1 MKRLLATIF
10 FTGILILSFPQ
21 KNEPAQGYLA
31 NYTKA
36 ENLFQKAE
44 RLSDKADFDDKSQE
58 LQDKLYHEA
67 LNGFQQVIKEATN
80 KKNDSLSFHAF
91 IKVGLINHYFD
102 NTEIAKENYRRAIAI
117 KSRLPNIRDSFLFKP
132 YLFLGG
138 ILYDEHEFDSALIYF
153 QKAEKILNNYLTPLE
168 ESQRLYNKL
177 GAIYYETGNYN
188 LARTYFE
195 KALSVLQ
202 PSQPSYRSLMI
213 NYKINIAS
221 ILVKLQRYDEA
232 KKVYE
237 AILPYKIYENEIWHN
252 IGIIDN
258 HLGKFRKAVE
268 DFKKVSYE
276 NGNKNVDLYYN
287 LAVVYDSLRR
297 PDSVNAYLQKAFSE
311 NKKINGDQKNTAYGL
326 ALKFYGDKADEE
338 KKFEEAL
345 HYCQRAI
352 IQFDISFNDPDV
364 YKNPSSFSGIFSYIN
379 LFNAL
384 TAKAGTFE
392 KIYAATKNKRNLEA
406 ALDAFRS
413 AFKLAGYVEKTYE
426 SDESRL
432 FLNEIKYSAH
442 SKPIDLCLQLYE
454 LTKEKK
460 YLETA
465 YLFDQRNKASILTLN
480 LELQQLQEGGGI
492 SSEIIKKER
501 SLKSAITRLSLKAS
515 QLSDSTQLRR
525 VNSEIGNLEIKLSG
539 MQQTL
544 NNDPKYL
551 QLQPADKV
559 PTVAELQDKIL
570 DKTTGLLS
578 YHLSQKELLIIVITS
593 NGFNYYRQAIDKNF
607 YDNIHLFL
615 KYLHNVNDGETYE
628 GNSVSKILY
637 SQLIKP
643 IFSFIRNRTRLII
656 IPDDELNYLPFE
668 ALSDENNH
676 YLLETF
682 SVQYQ
687 YSTAL
692 LNINSG
698 NGSIEKNRTL
708 AFAPFTD
715 NSFQNGFRA
724 LKYSKAEVEYLD
736 GRIFL
741 GKEATKQ
748 NFLLFC

>member
-221 ILVKLQRYDEA
+221 ILVKLQRYNEA

-326 ALKFYGDKADEE
+326 ALKFYGDKLMKRKNS
-338 KKFEEAL
+338 KK
-345 HYCQRAI
+345 
-352 IQFDISFNDPDV
+352 
-364 YKNPSSFSGIFSYIN
+364 
-379 LFNAL
+379 
-384 TAKAGTFE
+384 
-392 KIYAATKNKRNLEA
+392 
-406 ALDAFRS
+406 
-413 AFKLAGYVEKTYE
+413 
-426 SDESRL
+426 
-432 FLNEIKYSAH
+432 
-442 SKPIDLCLQLYE
+442 LC
-454 LTKEKK
+454 TIV
-460 YLETA
+460 
-465 YLFDQRNKASILTLN
+465 S
-480 LELQQLQEGGGI
+480 
-492 SSEIIKKER
+492 
-501 SLKSAITRLSLKAS
+501 
-515 QLSDSTQLRR
+515 
-525 VNSEIGNLEIKLSG
+525 
-539 MQQTL
+539 
-544 NNDPKYL
+544 
-551 QLQPADKV
+551 
-559 PTVAELQDKIL
+559 
-570 DKTTGLLS
+570 GLLYS
-578 YHLSQKELLIIVITS
+578 SIFRLMTRTFTKTLLHFPAFSHTS
-593 NGFNYYRQAIDKNF
+593 
-607 YDNIHLFL
+607 
-615 KYLHNVNDGETYE
+615 
-628 GNSVSKILY
+628 
-637 SQLIKP
+637 
-643 IFSFIRNRTRLII
+643 
-656 IPDDELNYLPFE
+656 
-668 ALSDENNH
+668 
-676 YLLETF
+676 
-682 SVQYQ
+682 
-687 YSTAL
+687 
-692 LNINSG
+692 
-698 NGSIEKNRTL
+698 
-708 AFAPFTD
+708 
-715 NSFQNGFRA
+715 
-724 LKYSKAEVEYLD
+724 
-736 GRIFL
+736 IFL
-741 GKEATKQ
+741 MLLLPKQ
-748 NFLLFC
+748 GPLKKSMPRLRIRETWKLLWMLFVPHLNWPGMLRKRMNLTSHDYF